1 MLSIIDRFKLNSGSQ
16 GGQSELYVLEK
27 LLEHY
32 RPGHTL
38 LDNPKFQHDPENPT
52 EVYIQGNNATFA
64 TTVTT
69 VDPTVVGLSD
79 CETFPYVLPLTFCT

>member
-1 MLSIIDRFKLNSGSQ
+1 MLSIISRYRLSAGSQ

-32 RPGHTL
+32 RPGHMI

-52 EVYIQGNNATFA
+52 EVYVQGNNLEFA
-64 TTVTT
+64 VTE
-69 VDPTVVGLSD
+69 VSIEPNMAPSV
-79 CETFPYVLPLTFCT
+79 CQTFPYTLPLTFCT